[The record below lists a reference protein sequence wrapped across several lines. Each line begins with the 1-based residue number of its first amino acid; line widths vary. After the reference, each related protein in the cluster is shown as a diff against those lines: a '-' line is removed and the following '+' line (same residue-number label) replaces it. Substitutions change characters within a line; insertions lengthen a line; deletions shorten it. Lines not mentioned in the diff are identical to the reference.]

1 MLLTTGER
9 HQFQAPY
16 CHFVVRRHRDGGEN
30 AGRFDRKGCR
40 GCCFKRASRW
50 QRLPFAVICR
60 SAPPGRQL
68 GSDHK
73 SVQLAALQQ
82 GIVPEVYA
90 RNQKRLSSEDQIKLL
105 QSHVAVIGLGG
116 LGGTVTEILARIGI
130 GSLTLVDGDSF
141 DDSNLNRQ
149 LLSSTEVLGEQKAA
163 VAAKRVKA
171 VNPAVETQAVSSFL
185 TAENA
190 PQLLNG
196 ADIAVDCLDSITD
209 RFTLEAACRKM
220 AITMVSAA
228 IGGTSGQL
236 TVIYPEDQGL
246 SRIYGPPERASHRGV
261 EKTLGTLPF
270 AAITLAAMECAE
282 VVAMAVGDPSGS
294 ETGC

>member
-1 MLLTTGER
+1 MREGLIEKVAEAAAPKER
-9 HQFQAPY
+9 PDGSRYRSLSFAEQ
-16 CHFVVRRHRDGGEN
+16 RRLAEGY
-30 AGRFDRKGCR
+30 
-40 GCCFKRASRW
+40 
-50 QRLPFAVICR
+50 
-60 SAPPGRQL
+60 

-73 SVQLAALQQ
+73 AVQLAALQQ

-130 GSLTLVDGDSF
+130 GSLTLVDGDHF

-171 VNPAVETQAVSSFL
+171 VNPAVETQSVSSFL

-236 TVIYPEDQGL
+236 TVIYPGDQGL
-246 SRIYGPPERASHRGV
+246 SRIYGPPEKASHRGG
-261 EKTLGTLPF
+261 KNLGNPAF
-270 AAITLAAMECAE
+270 CRHHPGGHGVRRGGCHGCGRSVGAQKQ
-282 VVAMAVGDPSGS
+282 AVDHRFSGS
-294 ETGC
+294 QLGYRRT